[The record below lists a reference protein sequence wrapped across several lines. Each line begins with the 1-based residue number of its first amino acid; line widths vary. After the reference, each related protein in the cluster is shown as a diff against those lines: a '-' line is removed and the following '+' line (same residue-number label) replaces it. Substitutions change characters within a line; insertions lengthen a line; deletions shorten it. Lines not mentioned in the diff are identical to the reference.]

1 MKGESILF
9 RQLIGMHA
17 GFFPQCL
24 RPPMAKPLTSMHLFT
39 AAAELL
45 QSSVRQ
51 QGREASQGNRLIAF
65 VVCQLCTAIANRW

>member
-17 GFFPQCL
+17 GLLPQCL

-39 AAAELL
+39 ALKVIMGSMKLRRRPQLEQIGSEDEIECKMNVLTRAA
-45 QSSVRQ
+45 
-51 QGREASQGNRLIAF
+51 
-65 VVCQLCTAIANRW
+65 